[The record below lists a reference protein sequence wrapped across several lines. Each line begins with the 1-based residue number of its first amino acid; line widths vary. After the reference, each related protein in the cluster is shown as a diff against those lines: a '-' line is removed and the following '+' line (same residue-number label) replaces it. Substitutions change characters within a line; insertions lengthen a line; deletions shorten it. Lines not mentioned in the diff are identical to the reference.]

1 MANGAAIAPP
11 AAIEPPPEHLSKGA
25 PVESGLTIAIGEA
38 AAAICLALAEFQ
50 AGGLSRSTRSLG
62 GEKMARLYTLRED
75 MTAADFAD
83 AVRGANLHPAL
94 TDAIIEIVSAT
105 RATMRAEM
113 S

>member
-1 MANGAAIAPP
+1 
-11 AAIEPPPEHLSKGA
+11 
-25 PVESGLTIAIGEA
+25 
-38 AAAICLALAEFQ
+38 
-50 AGGLSRSTRSLG
+50 
-62 GEKMARLYTLRED
+62 MARLYTLRED

-94 TDAIIEIVSAT
+94 TDVSAT